1 MSHGRAVWLARQGPR
16 ATYYPRWSPAVER
29 LESVTQAGVTGL
41 ALGRGRIDVPGA
53 KLVRIPEH
61 FHPVARPDVAVGLA
75 FLELMQPDLLAAA
88 DALAAGGCRTL
99 RIVPVFLGQGGHVR
113 EDLPAAVEAV
123 RARHPGLDIELR
135 LAIGEDDAVLDQIVI
150 TALAGLPK

>member
-1 MSHGRAVWLARQGPR
+1 MATTGLILFAHGARDS
-16 ATYYPRWSPAVER
+16 RWREPFER
-29 LESVTQAGVTGL
+29 LQRKVQ
-41 ALGRGRIDVPGA
+41 
-53 KLVRIPEH
+53 
-61 FHPVARPDVAVGLA
+61 VARPDVAVGLA

-113 EDLPAAVEAV
+113 EDLPATVDAV

>member
-1 MSHGRAVWLARQGPR
+1 MATTGLILFAHGARD
-16 ATYYPRWSPAVER
+16 ARWREPFER
-29 LESVTQAGVTGL
+29 LQRKVQ
-41 ALGRGRIDVPGA
+41 
-53 KLVRIPEH
+53 
-61 FHPVARPDVAVGLA
+61 VARPDVAVGWR
-75 FLELMQPDLLAAA
+75 FSSSCSPIS
-88 DALAAGGCRTL
+88 CRRRCARRRRL
-99 RIVPVFLGQGGHVR
+99 PHARIVPVFLGQGGHVR